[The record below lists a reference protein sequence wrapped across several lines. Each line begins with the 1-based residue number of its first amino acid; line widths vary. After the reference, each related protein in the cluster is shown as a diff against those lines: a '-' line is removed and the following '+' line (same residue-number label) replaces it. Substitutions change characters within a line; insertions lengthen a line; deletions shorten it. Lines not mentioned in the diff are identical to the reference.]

1 MMHPAFPDV
10 MARLRVPQSSDT
22 VTQRESLITRR
33 SQSCVAEFSS
43 MGSDAACGGAKVA
56 DSVVC

>member
-22 VTQRESLITRR
+22 VTQRESLITTRHNPVLPN
-33 SQSCVAEFSS
+33 SPL
-43 MGSDAACGGAKVA
+43 
-56 DSVVC
+56 